1 MSRKQAAEVLER
13 MRTLAEELRRA
24 NELYYQQGRPEL
36 SDSQYDEMMREL
48 RGLEAKHPEL
58 REEDSPTQ
66 SVGASPSRGAT
77 KRAHGVPMLSLDS
90 LTSPEEVQD
99 FDLKARK
106 GLELEEP
113 LSWVLEPKYDGVSAS
128 LVYEDG
134 VLIQGLTRG
143 DGRQGELIT
152 ENLRRVQGI
161 PDVLKGSSFPARVE
175 LRGEVILAQSRFREI
190 REAQEAR
197 GENPFRNARNAVAGS
212 LKRLDPTGLEDLGLD
227 FFFWGFGEL
236 NGWRDL
242 ECYTELAERVQS
254 AGLRVS
260 PLLETGKGP
269 ESILA
274 YHQRLEAQREELD
287 YEMDGVVAKLDLLA
301 QQRQLG
307 RTARV
312 PRWSLAFKFAP
323 RRGTTRVLDIAV
335 QVGRT
340 GALTPVAHLEPVEL
354 AGVTVQRASLHNFGL
369 LAERDLRIGDEVVV
383 ERAGDVIPELIEVK
397 LDARPEDSEPFAMP
411 EACPVCGSSVEKEG
425 AFLYCLN
432 IDCEA
437 QVTRRI
443 THLASRRALDIDR
456 LGAKYVAQ
464 LREAGLLDR
473 VEDVFRLPE
482 REAEILKLERW
493 GPKSFA
499 NLVREID
506 SARRPPL
513 ARFLYAL
520 GIRHV
525 GEKIAQDLA
534 EGFESL
540 EALSVAEAEALEEI
554 DGVGEVVARELAEFF
569 RLPAT
574 LSFLEALAE
583 AGVEVQVLQPSGDRG
598 KEAGPLAGR
607 VYCFTGGLDSMSRD
621 EAKRRVE
628 ALGAQSSGSVTKK
641 VTHVV
646 AGAKAGSKLA
656 KAEKLGLVILDEEAL
671 LAELADLGV

>member
-1 MSRKQAAEVLER
+1 MSRKHSEEIQQR
-13 MRTLAEELRRA
+13 MRSLAQELRRA
-24 NELYYQQGRPEL
+24 NELYYEQGRPEL
-36 SDSQYDEMMREL
+36 SDSQYDELMREL
-48 RGLEAKHPEL
+48 RALEEQYPEL
-58 REEDSPTQ
+58 REEDTPSQ
-66 SVGASPSRGAT
+66 SVGAPISRGAT
-77 KRAHGVPMLSLDS
+77 KRPHGAPMLSLDS
-90 LTSPEEVQD
+90 LTSADEVLD
-99 FDLKARK
+99 FDERARK

-134 VLIQGLTRG
+134 VLVRGLTRG

-161 PDVLKGSSFPARVE
+161 PDRLKGSGMPARVE
-175 LRGEVILAQSRFREI
+175 LRGEVILAQSRFRAI
-190 REAQEAR
+190 REGQEAR
-197 GENPFRNARNAVAGS
+197 GESPFRNARNAVAGS
-212 LKRLDPTGLEDLGLD
+212 LKRLDPTGLENLGMD

-236 NGWRDL
+236 DGWRDI
-242 ECYTELAERVQS
+242 ERYTELTERVQS
-254 AGLRVS
+254 AGLRIS
-260 PLLETGKGP
+260 PLLETGEGP

-274 YHQRLEAQREELD
+274 YHERLESQREEID
-287 YEMDGVVAKLDLLA
+287 YEMDGVVAKLDPLA

-323 RRGTTRVLDIAV
+323 RQGTTRVLDIGV

-369 LAERDLRIGDEVVV
+369 LAERDVRIGDEVVI
-383 ERAGDVIPELIEVK
+383 ERAGDVIPEVIEVK
-397 LDARPEDSEPFAMP
+397 LESRPEESQAFKEP
-411 EACPVCGSSVEKEG
+411 EACPVCSSPVEKEG

-432 IDCEA
+432 IDCSA

-456 LGAKYVAQ
+456 LGDKYVEQ
-464 LREAGLLDR
+464 LREAGLLER

-482 REAEILKLERW
+482 REEEILELERW

-499 NLVREID
+499 NLVREIAA
-506 SARRPPL
+506 ARRPTL

-534 EGFESL
+534 ESFETL
-540 EALSVAEAEALEEI
+540 EALAAADAEALEEI
-554 DGVGEVVARELAEFF
+554 DGVGEIVAREIAEFF

-574 LSFLEALAE
+574 ESFLTALAE
-583 AGVEVQVLQPSGDRG
+583 AGVEVQAARRSASEGE
-598 KEAGPLAGR
+598 EAGPLSGR
-607 VYCFTGGLDSMSRD
+607 TYCFTGGLDSMSRD
-621 EAKRRVE
+621 EARQRVE
-628 ALGAQSSGSVTKK
+628 ALGAQSASSVTKK

-646 AGAKAGSKLA
+646 AGAKAGSKLV
-656 KAEKLGLVILDEEAL
+656 KAEKLGLEILDEEAL
-671 LAELADLGV
+671 LAMLAELEA